1 MPVPEHLHKA
11 RTFLQDAQL
20 CLEHARYD
28 SAVSRAY
35 YAMFRAAIA
44 LLEHHGDVRP
54 GWNHGRLER
63 ALRRSM
69 VSIRALLQ
77 DGEVDEL
84 KDTYALRIVADY
96 EDREIGSHEA
106 QARFSAASR
115 FVVKIEGIISNATH
129 T

>member
-1 MPVPEHLHKA
+1 MPILEHLHKA

-20 CLEHARYD
+20 CIAHARYD

-44 LLEHHGDVRP
+44 LLEHHGNVRP

-77 DGEVDEL
+77 DGDVDEL

-106 QARFSAASR
+106 QAIFRVSKNGLS
-115 FVVKIEGIISNATH
+115 G
-129 T
+129 